1 MFDVLGV
8 IDLRGGL
15 AVRAREGRRAEY
27 APIETVAG
35 TAIRRGDAES
45 VARAYIERFGIKTLY
60 IADLDAIEG
69 HEPQRALTRSIA
81 ALGVPLWVDAGIS
94 SVDHARLALDSGAS
108 RVIVGLETL
117 PSFDA
122 LKSIGD
128 VAGHDRVVFSLDV
141 RNGKPIATSPDLA
154 QQRPEALLTRAIG
167 AGASAVIV
175 LDLARVGAGR
185 GLDLELIT
193 RLRATSPSVRLY
205 AGGGVRGLDDLED
218 MSRAGCD
225 GALVASALIDGRLT
239 TTEMER
245 SFLAPST

>member
-27 APIETVAG
+27 APVETIAG

-69 HEPQRALTRSIA
+69 REPQGALTRSLA
-81 ALGVPLWVDAGIS
+81 ALEVPLWVDAGVS
-94 SVDHARLALDSGAS
+94 SIDHARRALDCGAS

-117 PSFDA
+117 PSFDV

-128 VAGHDRVVFSLDV
+128 VTGHDRVVFSLDL
-141 RNGKPIATSPDLA
+141 RNGNPIATSPALT
-154 QQRPEALLTRAIG
+154 QQRPEDLLIQAID
-167 AGASAVIV
+167 AGANMVIV

-185 GLDLELIT
+185 GLDLELIA
-193 RLRATSPSVRLY
+193 RLRANSPSIRLF
-205 AGGGVRGLDDLED
+205 AGGGVRGLSDLED
-218 MSRAGCD
+218 LSRAGCD
-225 GALVASALIDGRLT
+225 GALVASALIDGHLLCPLT
-239 TTEMER
+239 
-245 SFLAPST
+245 FAL